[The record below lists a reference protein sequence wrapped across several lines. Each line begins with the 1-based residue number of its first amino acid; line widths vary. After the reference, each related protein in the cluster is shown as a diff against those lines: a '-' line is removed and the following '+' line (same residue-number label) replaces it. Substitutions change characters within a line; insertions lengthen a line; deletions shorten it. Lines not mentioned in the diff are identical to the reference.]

1 MKSGLLEIDLAAL
14 AGNYQILKEKVGENC
29 TAAGVI
35 KANAY
40 GLGADKVAQ
49 TLLNNGCSFFFVATL
64 DEAISL
70 RDTVTDQP
78 IAVLN
83 GLGPDQAD
91 VFLEHNLWPVLNSP
105 KQIIAW
111 QKTAQDTKQTL
122 PTIIH
127 FDTGMNR
134 LGLSHNEAQDLIA
147 HKDERLNGLNLQWV
161 MTHFACADEKDHPLT
176 AQQAQA
182 FQEIAAHFPNAKKSL
197 GNSPGVFRHVDYH
210 IDMVR
215 PGYALY
221 GGNPTPE
228 ADTPMKQV
236 VSLHTPIL
244 QIRHCKKGESIGYGA
259 SHVFEKDTITATI
272 AIGYADGFL
281 RSHSNDATVYYNG
294 APCPVLGRVSM
305 DLTTIDVSHLD
316 TPPAEGDM
324 IEVLGPH
331 LSVDDSADEAGTI
344 GYEILTSLGH
354 RFGRVYKS

>member
-29 TAAGVI
+29 AVAGVI

-70 RDTVTDQP
+70 RDTVTDHP

-83 GLGPDQAD
+83 GLGPNQTDI
-91 VFLEHNLWPVLNSP
+91 FLQHNLWPVLNNP
-105 KQIIAW
+105 EQISAW

-122 PTIIH
+122 PTVIH

-134 LGLSHNEAQDLIA
+134 LGLSDEEAHDLIA
-147 HKDERLNGLNLQWV
+147 HKDERLNGLDLQWV

-197 GNSPGVFRHVDYH
+197 GNSPGVF
-210 IDMVR
+210 
-215 PGYALY
+215 P
-221 GGNPTPE
+221 
-228 ADTPMKQV
+228 
-236 VSLHTPIL
+236 S
-244 QIRHCKKGESIGYGA
+244 C
-259 SHVFEKDTITATI
+259 
-272 AIGYADGFL
+272 
-281 RSHSNDATVYYNG
+281 
-294 APCPVLGRVSM
+294 
-305 DLTTIDVSHLD
+305 
-316 TPPAEGDM
+316 
-324 IEVLGPH
+324 
-331 LSVDDSADEAGTI
+331 
-344 GYEILTSLGH
+344 
-354 RFGRVYKS
+354 